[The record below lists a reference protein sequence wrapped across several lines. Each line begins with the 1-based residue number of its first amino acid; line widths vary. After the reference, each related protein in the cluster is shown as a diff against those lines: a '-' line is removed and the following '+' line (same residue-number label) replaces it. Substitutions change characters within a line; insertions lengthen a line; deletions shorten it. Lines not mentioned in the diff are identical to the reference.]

1 MLKLGIIGT
10 SWISHEFITAA
21 HQTGHYHLQAVY
33 SRKMKTAQEFCE
45 PYGAISCYT
54 DFIDFLDSE
63 LDVVYI
69 ASPNSLHFDQ
79 AKLAILA
86 KKHVII
92 EKPAVTTP
100 SEWKEL
106 VKLANEHQVYLFEA
120 ARNYQEAAFQV
131 IKDFLSNQEILGANF
146 TFAKYSSKLP
156 ALLAGEIPNI
166 FSDVYAGGA
175 LMDLGVYCLYLAIGF
190 FGDPI
195 SSHYTA
201 QQLPNSVDLYGQG
214 VLIYPDFQVAIQA
227 GKNITSH
234 LPAEIYT
241 KTGTLTLNAV
251 TAINQARFVSILGR
265 LSTFRSS
272 PAHTKCKKRR
282 KPLPLPSLIKSQ
294 LLILNGYKQ
303 VSRSMKPS
311 TRCVR
316 ALEYNLRMKKNERT
330 ISTKLER
337 SARNTRI

>member
-1 MLKLGIIGT
+1 MLRLGIIGT
-10 SWISHEFITAA
+10 SWISQEFIKAA
-21 HQTGHYHLQAVY
+21 HLTGRYRLHAVY
-33 SRKMKTAQEFCE
+33 SRHIETAQNFCD
-45 PYGAISCYT
+45 PYDSISCYK
-54 DFIDFLDSE
+54 DLVDFLDSD

-69 ASPNSLHFDQ
+69 ASPNALHFSQ

-92 EKPAVTTP
+92 EKPAVTNP
-100 SEWKEL
+100 SEWTEL
-106 VKLANEHQVYLFEA
+106 TKLAKEHQVYLFEA

-131 IKDFLSNQEILGANF
+131 IKDFLADQEILGANF

-156 ALLAGEIPNI
+156 ALQAGEMPNI

-190 FGDPI
+190 FGAPI

-201 QQLPNSVDLYGQG
+201 QQLPNSIDLYGQG
-214 VLIYPDFQVAIQA
+214 VLIYLEFQVAIQA

-251 TAINQARFVSILGR
+251 AAIDQACFVSHSGEVIDLPIE
-265 LSTFRSS
+265 TCTHVMQEEAEAF
-272 PAHTKCKKRR
+272 AHAIAGQKDNAYLEWLQTAEQVHKTLYQMRQSAGIQFKDKK
-282 KPLPLPSLIKSQ
+282 
-294 LLILNGYKQ
+294 
-303 VSRSMKPS
+303 
-311 TRCVR
+311 
-316 ALEYNLRMKKNERT
+316 E
-330 ISTKLER
+330 
-337 SARNTRI
+337 

>member
-69 ASPNSLHFDQ
+69 ASPNSLHFAQ

-92 EKPAVTTP
+92 EKPAVTNP

-106 VKLANEHQVYLFEA
+106 IKLANEHQVYLFEA

-131 IKDFLSNQEILGANF
+131 VKNFLSNQEILGANF

-156 ALLAGEIPNI
+156 ALLAGEMPNI
-166 FSDVYAGGA
+166 FSDIYAGGA

-190 FGDPI
+190 FREPI

-201 QQLPNSVDLYGQG
+201 QQLPNS
-214 VLIYPDFQVAIQA
+214 
-227 GKNITSH
+227 
-234 LPAEIYT
+234 
-241 KTGTLTLNAV
+241 
-251 TAINQARFVSILGR
+251 
-265 LSTFRSS
+265 
-272 PAHTKCKKRR
+272 
-282 KPLPLPSLIKSQ
+282 
-294 LLILNGYKQ
+294 
-303 VSRSMKPS
+303 
-311 TRCVR
+311 
-316 ALEYNLRMKKNERT
+316 
-330 ISTKLER
+330 
-337 SARNTRI
+337 

>member
-1 MLKLGIIGT
+1 MLRLGIIGT
-10 SWISHEFITAA
+10 SWISHEFINAA
-21 HQTGHYHLQAVY
+21 HQTGHYGLQAVY
-33 SRKMKTAQEFCE
+33 SRKMKTAQDFCD

-54 DFIDFLDSE
+54 DLVDFLDSE

-69 ASPNSLHFDQ
+69 ASPNALHFSQ

-92 EKPAVTTP
+92 EKPAVTNP
-100 SEWKEL
+100 SEWTEL
-106 VKLANEHQVYLFEA
+106 TKLAKEHQVYLFEA
-120 ARNYQEAAFQV
+120 ARNYQETAFQV
-131 IKDFLSNQEILGANF
+131 VKDFLSNQEILGANF

-190 FGDPI
+190 FGVPI

-214 VLIYPDFQVAIQA
+214 ALIYPEFQVAIQA

-251 TAINQARFVSILGR
+251 AAINQAQFVSHAGEVID
-265 LSTFRSS
+265 
-272 PAHTKCKKRR
+272 
-282 KPLPLPSLIKSQ
+282 LPLTPCSHVMQEEAEAFAHAIAGHKEATYLEWIQ
-294 LLILNGYKQ
+294 TAAQ
-303 VSRSMKPS
+303 VHETLYQMRQ
-311 TRCVR
+311 
-316 ALEYNLRMKKNERT
+316 
-330 ISTKLER
+330 
-337 SARNTRI
+337 SAGIQFKD

>member
-10 SWISHEFITAA
+10 SWISQEFIKAA
-21 HQTGHYHLQAVY
+21 HETGHYRLHAVY
-33 SRKMKTAQEFCE
+33 SRKMKTAQDFCE
-45 PYGAISCYT
+45 PYGVISCYT
-54 DFIDFLDSE
+54 DLVDFLDSE

-69 ASPNSLHFDQ
+69 ASPNSLHFAQ
-79 AKLAILA
+79 AKLPILA

-92 EKPAVTTP
+92 EKPAVTKP

-106 VKLANEHQVYLFEA
+106 VKLAKEHQVYLFEA
-120 ARNYQEAAFQV
+120 ARNYQETAFQV
-131 IKDFLSNQEILGANF
+131 VKDFLSNQEILGANF

-190 FGDPI
+190 CEAPI

-201 QQLPNSVDLYGQG
+201 PQLPNSGELYGQG
-214 VLIYPDFQVAIQA
+214 VLIYPGFQVAIQA

-251 TAINQARFVSILGR
+251 AAINQAQFVSHSGEVID
-265 LSTFRSS
+265 
-272 PAHTKCKKRR
+272 
-282 KPLPLPSLIKSQ
+282 LPLTPCSHVMQEEAEAFAHAMAGHKEAAYLEW
-294 LLILNGYKQ
+294 LRTAAQ
-303 VSRSMKPS
+303 VHETLYQMRH
-311 TRCVR
+311 
-316 ALEYNLRMKKNERT
+316 
-330 ISTKLER
+330 
-337 SARNTRI
+337 SAGIQFKDEKE